1 MKALYKTKEASQEHL
16 TLDEI
21 YALYPFHRSDIQQ
34 ALALLLRQ
42 GFVAQTPQ
50 GISLTP
56 KGVSDAMRIVRLH
69 RLWELY
75 LNEFL
80 HIAPDHVHE
89 SAEQMEHLLTPEL
102 EALLEQRL
110 NYPILD
116 PHQETIPRESHD
128 R

>member
-1 MKALYKTKEASQEHL
+1 
-16 TLDEI
+16 
-21 YALYPFHRSDIQQ
+21 
-34 ALALLLRQ
+34 LALLLRQ
-42 GFVAQTPQ
+42 GFVAQTQ
-50 GISLTP
+50 EGISLTP
-56 KGVSDAMRIVRLH
+56 KGVSDSMRIVRLH

-110 NYPILD
+110 NYPTLD

-128 R
+128 A